1 MPTGATLVL
10 VRESLSPEMIFI
22 ADTAESATD
31 VIGRLATELATR
43 LGVDRTL
50 LHRAVMDRERARTT
64 AFSNGAAIP
73 HCRLPG
79 MKRFGIAMLILHQ
92 PVRWDNDGRAVDTVM
107 MIAGPTD
114 QVSDHLRILANSSQ
128 LLDSK
133 AVRSKLKTAPTPKQ
147 AYELLAAAEAAV
159 ENRRT
164 HDGMLREIRKEEP
177 PRSDYLADVSA
188 QFDW

>member
-1 MPTGATLVL
+1 LL
-10 VRESLSPEMIFI
+10 VRDSLSPETVFI
-22 ADTAESATD
+22 SDTAESASE
-31 VIGRLATELATR
+31 VIGQLATELAQR
-43 LGVDRTL
+43 LGVDRAL

-79 MKRFGIAMLILHQ
+79 MRRFGIAVLVLHQ
-92 PVRWDNDGRAVDTVM
+92 PVRWDNDGRAVDTIM

-133 AVRSKLKTAPTPKQ
+133 AIRTKLRAAPTPQ
-147 AYELLAAAEAAV
+147 AAYELLSAAEAAV
-159 ENRRT
+159 EQRRSQ
-164 HDGMLREIRKEEP
+164 DGMLREIRKEDAGP
-177 PRSDYLADVSA
+177 SDYLSEVAA
-188 QFDW
+188 RFEW

>member
-1 MPTGATLVL
+1 ML

-22 ADTAESATD
+22 ERTAGSAAD
-31 VIGRLATELATR
+31 VISRLGTELAAR
-43 LGVDRTL
+43 LGVDRGM
-50 LHRAVMDRERARTT
+50 LHRAVMDRERTRTT

-79 MKRFGIAMLILHQ
+79 LRRFGIALLILHE
-92 PVRWDNDGRAVDTVM
+92 PVRWDAEGRNVDTIM

-133 AVRSKLKTAPTPKQ
+133 AVRGKLRAAPDPKS
-147 AYELLAAAEAAV
+147 AYDLLAAAEAAV
-159 ENRRT
+159 EQRRT
-164 HDGMLREIRKEEP
+164 QEGILREIRKDEVAP
-177 PRSDYLADVSA
+177 PDYLADVA
-188 QFDW
+188 GRFNW

>member
-1 MPTGATLVL
+1 MLVHN
-10 VRESLSPEMIFI
+10 SLSPETIFI
-22 ADTAESATD
+22 ADNAESASE
-31 VIGRLATELATR
+31 VIGRLATELSAR
-43 LGVDRTL
+43 LGVDRAV

-73 HCRLPG
+73 HCRLAG
-79 MKRFGIAMLILHQ
+79 LKRFGIAVLILHQ

-133 AVRSKLKTAPTPKQ
+133 AVRAKLKTAPTPQ
-147 AYELLAAAEAAV
+147 SAYDLLSAAEVAV
-159 ENRRT
+159 EQRRT
-164 HDGMLREIRKEEP
+164 HDGMLREIRKDEAGP
-177 PRSDYLADVSA
+177 ADYLSQVAG
-188 QFDW
+188 QFTW